1 MRMEGMLRMERD
13 AYRTLL
19 VDSTAEEEA
28 IRAAYRLLARQYHP
42 DGTEPDSVRM
52 TEINVAYD
60 ELKTQERRARYDQ
73 TRRRWRAVGPG
84 VPNGPTAGP
93 PLAGPLARRRAA
105 NLQQASA
112 VVDFG
117 RYAGWRIDEIAQY
130 DPSYLRW
137 LSRHSTGIRF
147 CAEIERCLPG
157 EPELGRRT
165 AWVR

>member
-1 MRMEGMLRMERD
+1 MRMEGRLRMELD
-13 AYRTLL
+13 AYRTLF
-19 VDSTAEEEA
+19 VDPTADEEA
-28 IRAAYRLLARQYHP
+28 IRSAYRLLARQYHP
-42 DGTEPDSVRM
+42 DGTEPDPARM
-52 TEINVAYD
+52 TEINLAYD
-60 ELKTQERRARYDQ
+60 ELKTQDRRDRYDG
-73 TRRRWRAVGPG
+73 RRRWRAVGPG
-84 VPNGPTAGP
+84 MPNVSTAGP
-93 PLAGPLARRRAA
+93 PPAGPLARRRAA

-117 RYAGWRIDEIAQY
+117 RYAGWRIDEIALY

-147 CAEIERCLPG
+147 VADIARCLPG